1 MERNLNLM
9 QDILEEWMLC
19 QRTCMYL
26 QNIFDAP
33 DNKRQLSADSQMF
46 EAVDKFYRYLMR
58 KTYNKQSIALHA
70 Q

>member
-1 MERNLNLM
+1 
-9 QDILEEWMLC
+9 
-19 QRTCMYL
+19 MYL

-70 Q
+70 QQVITACQITSRSLTTT